1 MFNYFFYYHIYEKE
15 TNLNFVHFA
24 NTKPTLSLTSRQNI
38 TSHAYTTRFR
48 TLQLTN
54 NTFSIPQKFK
64 HFLLPLFETMLIKLN
79 SLNINGFNK
88 SADKLAQ
95 FINQHNIHITFI
107 QETHT
112 IQQQQLSHFA
122 HQYNFL
128 VYPNTDHSLTLC
140 GRKANISRLS
150 KKSQAGRK
158 ANITCLFLLQVSTA
172 IVRQP
177 LFAIVYVTCY
187 NSIVRHALCAI
198 IVLAPFYGC
207 LGSNLLQCSIST
219 CLLRHLRDTEKAV
232 VLYRF
237 YFAML

>member
-1 MFNYFFYYHIYEKE
+1 MGLYSK
-15 TNLNFVHFA
+15 
-24 NTKPTLSLTSRQNI
+24 
-38 TSHAYTTRFR
+38 
-48 TLQLTN
+48 
-54 NTFSIPQKFK
+54 
-64 HFLLPLFETMLIKLN
+64 
-79 SLNINGFNK
+79 
-88 SADKLAQ
+88 
-95 FINQHNIHITFI
+95 
-107 QETHT
+107 QEDLC
-112 IQQQQLSHFA
+112 I
-122 HQYNFL
+122 
-128 VYPNTDHSLTLC
+128 LTLC